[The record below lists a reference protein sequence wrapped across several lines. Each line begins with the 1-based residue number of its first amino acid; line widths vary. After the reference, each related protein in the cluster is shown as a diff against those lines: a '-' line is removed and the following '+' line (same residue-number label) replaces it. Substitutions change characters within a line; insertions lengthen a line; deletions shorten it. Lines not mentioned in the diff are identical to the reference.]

1 MSYVITL
8 LDRLPM
14 FGWYMTKVADSNR
27 HSENMCYNEFG
38 LCAQKIA
45 NHFRFNIAHNWERFH
60 SKRTRIF
67 TPTSYNF
74 CIATLT

>member
-27 HSENMCYNEFG
+27 HSEDMCYNEFG

-45 NHFRFNIAHNWERFH
+45 NHFRFNIAHNW
-60 SKRTRIF
+60 SVF
-67 TPTSYNF
+67 TQREQESSLRPPITF
-74 CIATLT
+74 ALQP